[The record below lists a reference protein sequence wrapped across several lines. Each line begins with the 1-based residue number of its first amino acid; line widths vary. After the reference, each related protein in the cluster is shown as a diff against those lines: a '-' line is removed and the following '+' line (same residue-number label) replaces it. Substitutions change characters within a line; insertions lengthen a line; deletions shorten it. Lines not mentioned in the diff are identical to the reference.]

1 MCPLDVLSR
10 LSVLT
15 SSGTII
21 VPRLVSRLI
30 YDHLFSGARTIGA
43 SWTLAAK
50 VTLAVEAVSA
60 FAAAANIVSVAAEVA
75 KAIVNGYIGMS
86 M

>member
-1 MCPLDVLSR
+1 MTRR
-10 LSVLT
+10 LERLGVASAQAMAGARKRLGVLT
-15 SSGTII
+15 AQAMA
-21 VPRLVSRLI
+21 
-30 YDHLFSGARTIGA
+30 GARTIGA
-43 SWTLAAK
+43 SWTPAAK